1 MSLKVGVVGLPNAGK
16 TTLFNLL
23 TRGHAEVASYPFCTI
38 EPNPGVVEV
47 PDERLAIL
55 VEILSPPRVVQATI
69 EFVDVAGLVK
79 GASHGEGLGNQFLS
93 VIRGVDVVLEVLRF
107 FGDERI
113 PHVMET
119 VDPLRDQEIVDLEL
133 VLSDLEV
140 AERRWEKVVELSRKV
155 KDEKI
160 RAEEEILARCL
171 SCLRQGLPLRD
182 AGFSGEEKEILKPY
196 QFITLK
202 PLFYVANLDEKEES
216 KALFTRVR
224 TTFEERGITILPVFV
239 KLEEELQDFP
249 VDERKAFLREFG
261 VEDTGLHLVVQ
272 TAYRLLNFITFYTFG
287 DKELRAR
294 ELLRGSKAPEA
305 AGKVHSDMEKGFIK
319 AEVINFTE
327 LVALGSFE
335 KARQMGHIRQEGK
348 DYEIQDGDI
357 VYFRFAPPRPSF

>member
-1 MSLKVGVVGLPNAGK
+1 MGLKVGVVGLPNAGK

-47 PDERLAIL
+47 PDERLLAL
-55 VEILSPPRVVQATI
+55 AALLSPPQVVRTTI
-69 EFVDVAGLVK
+69 EFVDVAGLVR

-93 VIRGVDVVLEVLRF
+93 VIRGMDVVLEVIRF

-113 PHVMET
+113 PHVMERI
-119 VDPLRDQEIVDLEL
+119 DPLRDQEVVDLEL
-133 VLSDLEV
+133 VLSDLEI

-160 RAEEEILARCL
+160 HIEKEVLAKCL
-171 SCLRQGLPLRD
+171 PFLRQGVPLRNV
-182 AGFSGEEKEILKPY
+182 GWSEEEKEILKPH

-202 PLFYVANLDEKEES
+202 PLFYVANLDEREES
-216 KALFTRVR
+216 KKLFDRVK
-224 TTFEERGITILPVFV
+224 TVLSERQVTILPVFV
-239 KLEEELQDFP
+239 KLEQELQDFP
-249 VDERKAFLREFG
+249 PEERKAFLQEFG
-261 VEDTGLHLVVQ
+261 VEDTGLNLVVE
-272 TAYRLLNFITFYTFG
+272 TAYRLLNLITFYTFG

-294 ELLRGSKAPEA
+294 ELLRGTKAPQA

-327 LVALGSFE
+327 LVTLGSLE
-335 KARQMGHIRQEGK
+335 KARQLGHIRQEGR
-348 DYEIQDGDI
+348 DYEIQDGDL
-357 VYFRFAPPRPSF
+357 VYFRFSPPR

>member
-1 MSLKVGVVGLPNAGK
+1 MSLRAGIVGLPNAGK

-55 VEILSPPRVVQATI
+55 SELLTPPRIVPATI

-93 VIRGVDVVLEVLRF
+93 VIRGVDVVLEVIRF

-113 PHVMET
+113 PHVMEN
-119 VDPLRDQEIVDLEL
+119 VDPLRDQEIIDLEL
-133 VLSDLEV
+133 ALSDLEI
-140 AERRWEKVVELSRKV
+140 AERRWEKVKELARKV

-160 RAEEEILARCL
+160 RLEEEVLAKCL
-171 SCLRQGLPLRD
+171 SFLRQGSPLREMTL
-182 AGFSGEEKEILKPY
+182 SEEEKEILKPS

-202 PLFYVANLDEKEES
+202 PLFYVANLDEQDDS
-216 KALFTRVR
+216 KALFQRVKA
-224 TTFEERGITILPVFV
+224 TLAERGATILPVFV

-249 VDERKAFLREFG
+249 PEERKAFLQEFG
-261 VEDTGLHLVVQ
+261 VEDTGLKLVAQ
-272 TAYRLLNFITFYTFG
+272 TAYRLLNLITFYTFG

-305 AGKVHSDMEKGFIK
+305 AGKVHSDMERGFIK
-319 AEVINFTE
+319 AEVINFAE
-327 LVALGSFE
+327 LVAIGSFE
-335 KARQMGHIRQEGK
+335 KARQLGHIRQEGK
-348 DYEIQDGDI
+348 EYEIQDGDI
-357 VYFRFAPPRPSF
+357 VYFRFSSH

>member
-1 MSLKVGVVGLPNAGK
+1 MGLRVGIVGLPNAGK

-47 PDERLAIL
+47 PDERLPIL
-55 VEILSPPRVVQATI
+55 NELLAPPRIVPATI

-93 VIRGVDVVLEVLRF
+93 VIRGVDVVLEVIRF

-113 PHVMET
+113 PHVMEH
-119 VDPLRDQEIVDLEL
+119 VDPLRDQEIIDLEL
-133 VLSDLEV
+133 ALSDLEV
-140 AERRWEKVVELSRKV
+140 AERRWERIKELARKV

-160 RAEEEILARCL
+160 RLEEEVLAKCL
-171 SCLRQGLPLRD
+171 SFLRQGLPLREMTL
-182 AGFSGEEKEILKPY
+182 SEEEKEILKPS
-196 QFITLK
+196 QFITAK
-202 PLFYVANLDEKEES
+202 PLFYVANLDEQDAS
-216 KALFTRVR
+216 KALFQRVK
-224 TTFEERGITILPVFV
+224 TTLAEKGATILPVFV

-249 VDERKAFLREFG
+249 PEERKAFLQEFG
-261 VEDTGLHLVVQ
+261 VEDTGLKLVAQ
-272 TAYRLLNFITFYTFG
+272 TAYRLLNLITFYTFG

-327 LVALGSFE
+327 LVAIGSFE
-335 KARQMGHIRQEGK
+335 KARQLGHIRQEGK
-348 DYEIQDGDI
+348 EYEIQDGDI
-357 VYFRFAPPRPSF
+357 VYFRFSSH